1 MLPGALRTRRGL
13 LRVAAVPMADAVPA
27 RPWRG
32 PAAGG
37 HPEARE

>member
-1 MLPGALRTRRGL
+1 MLRARGEVRRS
-13 LRVAAVPMADAVPA
+13 AVVPVEEAVPA

-37 HPEARE
+37 HPEAGF